1 MLGAAQNVPDL
12 PRVAPNG
19 YRTKAA
25 VMALEEHK
33 AVGGI
38 PGSKSGQNLAE
49 VLEVQIALRQVGL
62 TKIRK
67 K

>member
-25 VMALEEHK
+25 VMALEHK